1 MQNMGI
7 EVYTSQSEVEFR
19 LREKY
24 GHTKLFK
31 SCFLKLSP
39 DPQLGTVSNGKATAW
54 NVKEKKQRVSGGP
67 FFPEEPEGSESGSG
81 LVSNPKDPGSR
92 CCPWLSLKLISQVL
106 HYQKVPCPC
115 CDATG
120 GGGGRSSRKLI
131 PLSKSA

>member
-7 EVYTSQSEVEFR
+7 EVYTSQSEVE
-19 LREKY
+19 
-24 GHTKLFK
+24 
-31 SCFLKLSP
+31 LSSEGKVWP
-39 DPQLGTVSNGKATAW
+39 HKTIQIMFSDPQLGTVSNGKATAW

-106 HYQKVPCPC
+106 HYQKVPRPC

>member
-1 MQNMGI
+1 MFNAKHGNRSLYLT
-7 EVYTSQSEVEFR
+7 ERRWSCR

-54 NVKEKKQRVSGGP
+54 NVKEKKQRVSEVP

-92 CCPWLSLKLISQVL
+92 CCPWLSLKLLVKSYTTRKSPALAVMPQVGEAGEA
-106 HYQKVPCPC
+106 Q
-115 CDATG
+115 G
-120 GGGGRSSRKLI
+120 S
-131 PLSKSA
+131 